1 MILWEEVERESFFLM
16 VSESGGM
23 RIWWAEGLESEVQI
37 GRKEL
42 IREKKR
48 EKKFKVMNQLK
59 DNRPGEKAWKGKGR
73 KEAAPSKEEKKLRT
87 NHNG

>member
-23 RIWWAEGLESEVQI
+23 RIWRAEGLESEVQI

-48 EKKFKVMNQLK
+48 EKKFHYSFHRRVFNYLQHKMAFQ
-59 DNRPGEKAWKGKGR
+59 
-73 KEAAPSKEEKKLRT
+73 S
-87 NHNG
+87 

>member
-48 EKKFKVMNQLK
+48 EKKIPL
-59 DNRPGEKAWKGKGR
+59 
-73 KEAAPSKEEKKLRT
+73 
-87 NHNG
+87 